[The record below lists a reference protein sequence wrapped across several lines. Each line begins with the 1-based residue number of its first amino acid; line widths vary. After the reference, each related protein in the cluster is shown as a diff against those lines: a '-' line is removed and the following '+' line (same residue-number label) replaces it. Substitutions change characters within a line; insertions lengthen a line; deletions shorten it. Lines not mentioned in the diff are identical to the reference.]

1 MAYEDQDNSGLSK
14 IALER
19 YGQIHRE
26 GYAPDGDIG
35 RSLELVKA
43 AWCYIACAGST
54 AEFGEGLSVD
64 ELGGQWPWAPEFYK
78 PETPERAL
86 EKAGAL
92 IAAAIDAL
100 TEEKKNAQ

>member
-26 GYAPDGDIG
+26 GYAPEGDIG
-35 RSLELVKA
+35 RSVELMKA
-43 AWCYIACAGST
+43 ASCYLAHAGA
-54 AEFGEGLSVD
+54 AEEYGLMLTL
-64 ELGGQWPWAPEFYK
+64 EEIGHQWPWAPEFYK
-78 PETPERAL
+78 PGSPERAL